1 MTPEQCH
8 AVHCNSQQVEGSA
21 GWDRH
26 SSGDLRN
33 RQMDGQDEG
42 SIRIYNQRDL
52 TNREEGNLED
62 TRKLY

>member
-8 AVHCNSQQVEGSA
+8 VVHYNTQQVERSF

-33 RQMDGQDEG
+33 RQMDGQDEENR
-42 SIRIYNQRDL
+42 RIYNQKDF
-52 TNREEGNLED
+52 TNEGDDNSED
-62 TRKLY
+62 TRKL